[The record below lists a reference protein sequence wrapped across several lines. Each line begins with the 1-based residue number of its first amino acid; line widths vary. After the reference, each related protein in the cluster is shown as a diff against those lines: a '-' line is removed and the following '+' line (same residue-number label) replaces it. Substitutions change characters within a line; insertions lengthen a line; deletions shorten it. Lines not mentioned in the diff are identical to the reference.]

1 MTSSAKAAAPSHSLE
16 DKTYPLISALESSDA
31 TYRDL
36 LSQYTILSGEYI
48 NDKAS
53 GKATGAAAKE
63 QRMSQ
68 IVTALGAE
76 LNKMNGLLN
85 AAYDDGMTNQQLS
98 SKASN
103 ALAMQ
108 STLIEMRMKQYQE
121 ARNSLA
127 LVMGE
132 EKESSDR
139 TSRNR
144 LVYYV
149 YFIFAFALCASIV
162 YMVLGGSLPFGLLV
176 ILLVLGVFITWE
188 FYKSWLAKIGTDVS
202 LSVPSVTGVFRI
214 VT

>member
-1 MTSSAKAAAPSHSLE
+1 MTSSVKSTAPAQVAE
-16 DKTYPLISALESSDA
+16 DSSYPLIDALESSDA

-48 NDKAS
+48 NDKAT
-53 GKATGAAAKE
+53 GKTAGNAAKQ

-68 IVTALGAE
+68 IVASLGSE

-85 AAYDDGMTNQQLS
+85 TAYGSGMTNQQLS
-98 SKASN
+98 AKASN

-108 STLIEMRMKQYQE
+108 STLLDMRMKQYQE

-132 EKESSDR
+132 EKESGDR

-144 LVYYV
+144 MVYYV
-149 YFIFAFALCASIV
+149 YFIFAFALCASII
-162 YMVLGGSLPFGLLV
+162 YMVMGGSLPFGLLV
-176 ILLVLGVFITWE
+176 ILLVLGVFISWE

-202 LSVPSVTGVFRI
+202 LAVPSVKGVFRI

>member
-1 MTSSAKAAAPSHSLE
+1 MTSSAVPSKTAE
-16 DKTYPLISALESSDA
+16 DNSYPLIDALESSDA

-48 NDKAS
+48 NDKAT
-53 GKATGAAAKE
+53 GKTAGNAAKE

-68 IVTALGAE
+68 IVSSLGAE

-85 AAYDDGMTNQQLS
+85 TAYGDGMTNQQLS

-121 ARNSLA
+121 ARDSLA
-127 LVMGE
+127 LVLGE
-132 EKESSDR
+132 EKTSSDR

-149 YFIFAFALCASIV
+149 YFIFAFALFASII
-162 YMVLGGSLPFGLLV
+162 YMVMGGSLPFGLLV
-176 ILLVLGVFITWE
+176 ILLVLGMFISWE
-188 FYKSWLAKIGTDVS
+188 FYKSWLARIGTNVS
-202 LSVPSVTGVFRI
+202 LSVPTVKGVFRI

>member
-1 MTSSAKAAAPSHSLE
+1 MTSSTVQTQMSE
-16 DKTYPLISALESSDA
+16 DSSYPLIDALENSDD

-36 LSQYTILSGEYI
+36 LSQYTILSGQYI
-48 NDKAS
+48 NDKA
-53 GKATGAAAKE
+53 TGNVVGNSTKQ

-68 IVTALGAE
+68 IVSLLGAE

-85 AAYDDGMTNQQLS
+85 SAYGNGMTNQQLS

-108 STLIEMRMKQYQE
+108 SSLIDMRMKQYQE

-132 EKESSDR
+132 EKTSSDR

-149 YFIFAFALCASIV
+149 YFIFAFALCVSIV
-162 YMVLGGSLPFGLLV
+162 YMVLGGSLPFGLLL
-176 ILLVLGVFITWE
+176 ILLVLGVFISWE
-188 FYKSWLAKIGTDVS
+188 FYKSWLAKIGTDIS
-202 LSVPSVTGVFRI
+202 LTVPSVKGVFRI

>member
-1 MTSSAKAAAPSHSLE
+1 MTSSAAQTQMTE
-16 DKTYPLISALESSDA
+16 DSSYPLIDALENSDA
-31 TYRDL
+31 IYREL
-36 LSQYTILSGEYI
+36 LSQYTILSGQHI
-48 NDKAS
+48 NNKAAGKS
-53 GKATGAAAKE
+53 GNDVNQQK
-63 QRMSQ
+63 MSQ
-68 IVTALGAE
+68 IVASLGSE

-85 AAYDDGMTNQQLS
+85 TAYGDGMTNQQLS

-108 STLIEMRMKQYQE
+108 SSLIDMRMKQYQE
-121 ARNSLA
+121 ARDSLA

-132 EKESSDR
+132 ESTSSDR

-162 YMVLGGSLPFGLLV
+162 YMVMGGSLPFGLLI
-176 ILLVLGVFITWE
+176 ILLVLGVFISWE
-188 FYKSWLAKIGTDVS
+188 FYKSWLAKIGTDIS
-202 LSVPSVTGVFRI
+202 LSVPSVKGVFRI

>member
-1 MTSSAKAAAPSHSLE
+1 MKSSAAQTQMTE
-16 DKTYPLISALESSDA
+16 DSSYPLIDALENSDA
-31 TYRDL
+31 TYREL
-36 LSQYTILSGEYI
+36 LSQYTILSGQHI
-48 NDKAS
+48 NNKAAGKS
-53 GKATGAAAKE
+53 GNDVNQQKMT
-63 QRMSQ
+63 Q
-68 IVTALGAE
+68 IVSSLGAE

-85 AAYDDGMTNQQLS
+85 TAYGDGMTNQQLS

-108 STLIEMRMKQYQE
+108 SSLIDMRMKQYQE

-132 EKESSDR
+132 ESTSSDR

-162 YMVLGGSLPFGLLV
+162 YMVMGGSLPFGLLI
-176 ILLVLGVFITWE
+176 ILLVLGVFISWE
-188 FYKSWLAKIGTDVS
+188 FYKSWLAKIGTDIS
-202 LSVPSVTGVFRI
+202 LSVPSVKGVFRI

>member
-1 MTSSAKAAAPSHSLE
+1 MTSSGAQTQMAE
-16 DKTYPLISALESSDA
+16 DSSYPLIDALESSDA
-31 TYRDL
+31 KYRDL

-48 NDKAS
+48 NDKAT
-53 GKATGAAAKE
+53 GKSTGNAAKE

-68 IVTALGAE
+68 IVSSLGAE

-85 AAYDDGMTNQQLS
+85 TAYGDGMTNQQLS

-121 ARNSLA
+121 ARDSLA
-127 LVMGE
+127 LVLGE
-132 EKESSDR
+132 EKISSDR

-149 YFIFAFALCASIV
+149 YFIFAFALCASII
-162 YMVLGGSLPFGLLV
+162 YMVMGGSLPFGLLV
-176 ILLVLGVFITWE
+176 ILLVLGMFISWE
-188 FYKSWLAKIGTDVS
+188 FYKSWLAKAGTNVS
-202 LSVPSVTGVFRI
+202 SSVPSVKGVFRI

>member
-1 MTSSAKAAAPSHSLE
+1 MTSSVKLASPAQVAE
-16 DKTYPLISALESSDA
+16 DKSYPLIDALESSDA
-31 TYRDL
+31 NYRDL
-36 LSQYTILSGEYI
+36 ISQYTVLSGQYA
-48 NDKAS
+48 NDKAM
-53 GKATGAAAKE
+53 GITAGLAAKE
-63 QRMSQ
+63 QMLSQ
-68 IVTALGAE
+68 LVAGMAAE
-76 LNKMNGLLN
+76 LNRMSGLLN
-85 AAYDDGMTNQQLS
+85 SAYDDGMTNQDLS

-127 LVMGE
+127 LVVGE
-132 EKESSDR
+132 EKTSSDR

-162 YMVLGGSLPFGLLV
+162 YMVMGGSLPFGLLL
-176 ILLVLGVFITWE
+176 ILLVIGVFIGWE
-188 FYKSWLAKIGTDVS
+188 FYKSWLAKVGSDIS
-202 LSVPSVTGVFRI
+202 MSIPSVTGVFRV